1 MSAPK
6 KLSRASLAVIVLT
19 LLAMVGTVLYI
30 RSSSVEELAA
40 PPFAATRP
48 LDEAADYSLQF
59 TGIDGRT
66 HSLEDYRGKT
76 IVLNF
81 WATWCAPCL
90 REMPSL
96 AWLAKN
102 YANSP
107 DVAVLCLS
115 DEPVAVIKRGATVDG
130 MSVPVFSYGSGSL
143 PSVYGT
149 QGVPRTFV
157 ISPQGRVVFLHMGP
171 ADWSDPAVVAFLDQ
185 LSRKK

>member
-1 MSAPK
+1 MSEAK
-6 KLSRASLAVIVLT
+6 KLSRASLAVIGIT

-30 RSSSVEELAA
+30 RYSSVEELAP
-40 PPFAATRP
+40 PPFATAKP
-48 LDEAADYSLQF
+48 LDEAADFSVKF
-59 TGIDGRT
+59 TGLDGRT
-66 HSLEDYRGKT
+66 HTLEDYRGKT

-96 AWLAKN
+96 AWLAKH

-115 DEPVAVIKRGATVDG
+115 DEPVAVIQRGATAGG
-130 MSVPVFSYGSGSL
+130 MSVPVFSYGSEPL
-143 PSVYGT
+143 PAVYGT

-171 ADWSDPAVVAFLDQ
+171 ADWSDPSVVAFLDQ
-185 LSRKK
+185 LGKK